1 MDRAPSCAKK
11 GALAKQLRTRGFKA
25 SEAKLLGFS
34 AWQLEAGGYAP
45 DVVAACDG
53 RSLRQLCAAG
63 VPLATL
69 LASSAPTVGDLRK
82 AGYTAVEMTASGKFS
97 LSEQRRGGYTCEELV
112 AAGANEQGLREAGFG
127 KAEIV
132 RGLSVAAAHLQKDG

>member
-1 MDRAPSCAKK
+1 M
-11 GALAKQLRTRGFKA
+11 F
-25 SEAKLLGFS
+25 
-34 AWQLEAGGYAP
+34 QLEAGGYAP
-45 DVVAACDG
+45 DVVAAVDG
-53 RSLRQLCAAG
+53 RSLKQLCAAG

-82 AGYTAVEMTASGKFS
+82 AGYTAVEMAASGKFS

-132 RGLSVAAAHLQKDG
+132 KGLSVAAEHLQKDG